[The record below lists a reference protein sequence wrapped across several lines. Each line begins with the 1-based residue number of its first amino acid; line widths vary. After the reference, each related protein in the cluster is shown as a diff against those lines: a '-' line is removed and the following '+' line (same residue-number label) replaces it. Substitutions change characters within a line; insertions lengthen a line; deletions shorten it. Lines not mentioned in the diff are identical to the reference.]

1 MRTFLELRE
10 FCSTRPD
17 CKMVSAQEFIDLM
30 MSHAEFER
38 ADEPE
43 ANLLGLIDRVTGGRV
58 FVRAEEIDVLR
69 GSFLHLN

>member
-1 MRTFLELRE
+1 
-10 FCSTRPD
+10 
-17 CKMVSAQEFIDLM
+17 M